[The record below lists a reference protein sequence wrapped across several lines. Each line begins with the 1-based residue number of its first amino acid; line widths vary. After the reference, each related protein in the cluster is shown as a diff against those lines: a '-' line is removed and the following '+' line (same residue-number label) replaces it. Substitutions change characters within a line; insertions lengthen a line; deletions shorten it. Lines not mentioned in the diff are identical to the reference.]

1 MSETCKE
8 CGYEVHD
15 GAQVCPNCGSPMGK
29 ESVSDYMDD
38 EVLAQGMST
47 DAESTLSIYARIILI
62 VGQIL
67 VFIYGI
73 LLLVF
78 ALLLVEKYVEIY
90 GHDEKSTFLYLLAV
104 VIPAIITLILWFLVK
119 VAWAAIM
126 IYVNISTT
134 LKRIEIKLEK
144 YGTK

>member
-15 GAQVCPNCGSPMGK
+15 GAQVCPNCGSPMGE

-47 DAESTLSIYARIILI
+47 DAESTISIYAKIILYWGRF
-62 VGQIL
+62 V
-67 VFIYGI
+67 
-73 LLLVF
+73 
-78 ALLLVEKYVEIY
+78 
-90 GHDEKSTFLYLLAV
+90 AV
-104 VIPAIITLILWFLVK
+104 VIGIGTLILMIATMRDTIDHVHNDVAKFFLGLWAFVFPVILGLIIWGLAK
-119 VAWAAIM
+119 LLWAAIM